1 MFFCATVLGITRLH
15 VKWINQRYEWSRW
28 LIFTALI
35 GLAMQFLM
43 QMLLGFRA
51 KGDVIGAIIN
61 MLVYPPCY
69 SLVAM
74 GIYNIEATHA
84 NRRKMNIV
92 CIGIYACIL
101 TAFGIGYAQ
110 NGNFHIGSWAYVMVA
125 MFGINLVYCTCI
137 IMVEIRKR
145 KKMLEMMAGNDILPY
160 VRYARASVIILLLSD
175 FAIPFAV
182 LYTKSLYVV
191 GPLVLLAGLFFLLS
205 FVALGYNYEP
215 TEELLDK
222 EEEEQAALECCQA
235 ESPRDA
241 TAGLELQ
248 DAALADKDETLQQ
261 PLPTERQ
268 EIICEKLDAWRAEKG
283 YKDSSLNMITLSRSL
298 DIPKTELSRYLSFSF
313 NSTFRIWLAEVRF
326 EAAKKMILENPDF
339 SNDIISAEC
348 GFSSRSHLYRM
359 FKEKEGCSPTA
370 WREKNGQVMAGQV
383 GGGKR
388 WHLLLHERK
397 SKRLK
402 EAYRFLQSLFCR
414 IYLVGGKKKMGN
426 FLGG

>member
-1 MFFCATVLGITRLH
+1 
-15 VKWINQRYEWSRW
+15 
-28 LIFTALI
+28 
-35 GLAMQFLM
+35 MQFLM

-137 IMVEIRKR
+137 IMVEIKKR

-222 EEEEQAALECCQA
+222 EEEEQAALECRQA
-235 ESPRDA
+235 ESPGDA
-241 TAGLELQ
+241 TAGFELQ

-261 PLPTERQ
+261 PLPAERQ

-383 GGGKR
+383 GGVNDGI
-388 WHLLLHERK
+388 
-397 SKRLK
+397 SFPTK
-402 EAYRFLQSLFCR
+402 EKARD
-414 IYLVGGKKKMGN
+414 
-426 FLGG
+426 